1 MTSEAAAT
9 VAPGAPAFLTEVAS
23 AARTTTGN
31 SGAISVATG
40 GGIAGIINVTAVSGT
55 SPTLDVTL
63 EESFDNGTT
72 WQLAWSAVRLVG
84 VSTVHIPAMRVAGL
98 RRWVWTIGGTT
109 PSFTFAINVNHQTD
123 SAPIIR
129 HLYDRTAA
137 VLNGTNGSATSA
149 INIAGC
155 ASITAKVLLGAAA
168 PAATYQ
174 IQLSDDAAN
183 WSNVGTA
190 TIGVAN
196 GTLTLAAPI
205 GMVANF
211 ARVIVTSGGTGQS
224 GLYVAI
230 MAVG

>member
-1 MTSEAAAT
+1 MT
-9 VAPGAPAFLTEVAS
+9 VAPGAPAFLGEVAS
-23 AARTTTGN
+23 AARTTNGN
-31 SGAISVATG
+31 SGTISVATG
-40 GGIAGIINVTAVSGT
+40 GGIAGIINITAVSGA
-55 SPTLDVTL
+55 SPTLDIIL

-72 WQLAWSAVRLVG
+72 WQLAWSAPRMVNVF
-84 VSTVHIPAMRVAGL
+84 TTHIPAMRVAGL
-98 RRWVWTIGGTT
+98 RRWAWTIGGTT
-109 PSFTFAINVNHQTD
+109 PSFTFAININHQTD

-137 VLNGTNGSATSA
+137 VLTGTNGNATSA

-155 ASITAKVLLGAAA
+155 TNITAKVLLGAAS

-196 GTLTLAAPI
+196 GTLTLSAPI

-224 GLYVAI
+224 GFYVSV